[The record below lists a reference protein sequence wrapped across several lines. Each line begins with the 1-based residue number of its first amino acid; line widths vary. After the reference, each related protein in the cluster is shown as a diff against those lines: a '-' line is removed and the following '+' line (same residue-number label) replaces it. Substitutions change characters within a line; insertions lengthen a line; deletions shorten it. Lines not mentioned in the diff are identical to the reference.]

1 MRLWPLME
9 RDRLLARPFPSGA
22 AAPIAP
28 QAGTEHLS
36 RRAHSACAERRSE
49 SIDSPVASSTP
60 VCTRWMGWTR
70 LLCSISRMPLR
81 YSHKLGSSS
90 QGRHEHFRRLWLHG
104 SARNAV
110 SSWSMAVT
118 ECMALLHCT
127 EVHAMRL
134 WPLIERDWLRALSIC
149 RCDATNRAEPLAFE
163 CDVNAAAGERVQ
175 PPDAMPWHYC
185 RCRWLVC
192 SLEGLEVAL
201 CPPAAAIRARLAR
214 LRAQNTASSARGR
227 HDHFRPISAAQQR
240 AQRRIEFAN
249 GCG

>member
-1 MRLWPLME
+1 MRLWPLIE
-9 RDRLLARPFPSGA
+9 RDWLLARPFPSGA

-28 QAGTEHLS
+28 QAGAEHLS

-134 WPLIERDWLRALSIC
+134 WPLIERGWLRALSIC
-149 RCDATNRAEPLAFE
+149 RCGQHAGQSLSPS
-163 CDVNAAAGERVQ
+163 NA
-175 PPDAMPWHYC
+175 M
-185 RCRWLVC
+185 
-192 SLEGLEVAL
+192 
-201 CPPAAAIRARLAR
+201 
-214 LRAQNTASSARGR
+214 
-227 HDHFRPISAAQQR
+227 
-240 AQRRIEFAN
+240 
-249 GCG
+249 

>member
-1 MRLWPLME
+1 MRLWPLIE
-9 RDRLLARPFPSGA
+9 RDWLLARPFPSGA

-134 WPLIERDWLRALSIC
+134 WPLIERVWL
-149 RCDATNRAEPLAFE
+149 LARPFPSG
-163 CDVNAAAGERVQ
+163 AAA
-175 PPDAMPWHYC
+175 P
-185 RCRWLVC
+185 
-192 SLEGLEVAL
+192 
-201 CPPAAAIRARLAR
+201 I
-214 LRAQNTASSARGR
+214 AQQAGTASAACRSATRTTLG
-227 HDHFRPISAAQQR
+227 H
-240 AQRRIEFAN
+240 
-249 GCG
+249 

>member
-1 MRLWPLME
+1 MRLWPLIE

-22 AAPIAP
+22 AAPIAL

-104 SARNAV
+104 SAHNAV

-134 WPLIERDWLRALSIC
+134 WPLIERDWL
-149 RCDATNRAEPLAFE
+149 LARPFPSG
-163 CDVNAAAGERVQ
+163 AAAPIAPQAGTEHLSRTAHSACAERRSESIDSPV
-175 PPDAMPWHYC
+175 
-185 RCRWLVC
+185 
-192 SLEGLEVAL
+192 
-201 CPPAAAIRARLAR
+201 
-214 LRAQNTASSARGR
+214 ASSTPVCTRWMGWTR
-227 HDHFRPISAAQQR
+227 LLRSISR
-240 AQRRIEFAN
+240 MPLRYS
-249 GCG
+249 